1 MMYWLAT
8 ISLLTFN
15 AHHSYEK
22 IVIQNTKFEAVIRG
36 GWAMME
42 VFLEATFLFSKLSS
56 EISKTKE
63 KVTYLA
69 EQIH

>member
-22 IVIQNTKFEAVIRG
+22 IVIQNTKVEAVIRV
-36 GWAMME
+36 GWAKME
-42 VFLEATFLFSKLSS
+42 VFWRLTLRGVGNFS
-56 EISKTKE
+56 T
-63 KVTYLA
+63 
-69 EQIH
+69 